1 MSSIFISYR
10 RQGALIPA
18 RAVFERLSREFGP
31 DEVFIDM
38 EGIEYGVDFVDV
50 LSRQLQGCQVML
62 ALIDPEWATATD
74 KQGRRRI
81 DQEYDYVRTEIVTA
95 LTRGIRTVPVL
106 IGGAEM
112 PDAQTLPELLRPLAR
127 RNALDLDFNQFDAE
141 IGRLVAAMRK
151 MLADQIPACVAPGPD
166 QGATTA
172 SSTVATEVPGEP
184 EDGTVAAEPTVV
196 AGGIYISYSHRDLLA
211 AKTLCGEL
219 GPLGV
224 GVFWLDKSRPR
235 AREDWERHLTVGLRQ
250 CDLFLALLSAN
261 TEAFGRGYYVTEWN
275 EAVKRDDKFLRG
287 RRIVVPVVLDPEFNG
302 DPSRYKVMPEAY
314 RPLRFGHAP
323 GGHISKELRQTILD
337 ALQEL
342 KRRRSA

>member
-1 MSSIFISYR
+1 MSAIFISYR
-10 RQGALIPA
+10 RDGALIPA
-18 RAVFERLSREFGP
+18 RAIFERLSREFGP
-31 DEVFIDM
+31 AEVFIDM
-38 EGIEYGVDFVDV
+38 EGIEIGLDFVDV

-81 DQEYDYVRTEIVTA
+81 EREYDYVRTEVVTA

-106 IGGAEM
+106 IGGAQM
-112 PDAQTLPELLRPLAR
+112 PEPETLPELLRPLAR

-141 IGRLVAAMRK
+141 IGRLVGAIRK
-151 MLADQIPACVAPGPD
+151 MLGDQLPACAPPGPD
-166 QGATTA
+166 QGESATRPSIA
-172 SSTVATEVPGEP
+172 PAGPGEP
-184 EDGTVAAEPTVV
+184 DEGTVKDPTMVGD
-196 AGGIYISYSHRDLLA
+196 GGIYISYSHRDLPA
-211 AKTLCGEL
+211 AKTLCDEL

-235 AREDWERHLTVGLRQ
+235 TREDWERHLTVGLNR

-261 TEAFGRGYYVTEWN
+261 TEAFGRGYYLTEWN

-287 RRIVVPVVLDPEFNG
+287 RRIVVPVVLDREFDG
-302 DPSRYKVMPEAY
+302 KASRYKVMPEPF
-314 RPLRFGHAP
+314 RPLSFVHAP
-323 GGHISKELRQTILD
+323 DGHVSKELRQTILD
-337 ALQEL
+337 ALGEL